1 MLPLKNRLQT
11 RKDFGEAKTKG
22 QKYQSHLFGLLVYPT
37 NSEATRF
44 GFIVSTKISK
54 KATQR
59 NKVKRRLRESIKKIL
74 PTLKTGYDVVF
85 LGKKELLDKKLSEIS
100 VEVIN
105 TFGKAGLLRR
115 VEPEK

>member
-1 MLPLKNRLQT
+1 MLPLKNRLQA
-11 RKDFGEAKTKG
+11 RRDFEETKTKG
-22 QKYQSHLFGLLVYPT
+22 QKYQSRLFGLLVYPT
-37 NSEATRF
+37 NSEVTRF

-59 NKVKRRLRESIKKIL
+59 NKIKRRLRESIRKVL

-100 VEVIN
+100 VEVVK
-105 TFGKAGLLRR
+105 TLGKAGLLSR
-115 VEPEK
+115 VESEK